1 MADAA
6 SGAGDSVDKRK
17 EDAGA
22 EEQEEEEPRKP
33 TGEQG
38 KEAAAMAA
46 MAGDDSADGVE
57 VDKAKID
64 EVMQSL
70 NTKLA
75 DKAKSESL
83 R

>member
-1 MADAA
+1 M
-6 SGAGDSVDKRK
+6 
-17 EDAGA
+17 EE
-22 EEQEEEEPRKP
+22 EEQEEARKP

-64 EVMQSL
+64 EVMQTL